1 MLLAGAAVAPAV
13 RARRRPFVPRLTGAV
28 LAVLIACAF
37 AQIRFPSLLALAE
50 RNRMVERGHV
60 WRLLTAPWFQDGGWS
75 GGVLNL
81 FMLVVV
87 GWVAESELNRRCWIA
102 AYACGALAGG
112 LAGLAWQPI
121 GAGNSIAVLGL
132 AGAVFAARALRAQSL
147 RERLSG
153 AWPLLI
159 CLAMAGLRD
168 IHGAAGLAGAL
179 VGLICVGTTAR
190 FRPTPMAESFR

>member
-1 MLLAGAAVAPAV
+1 MLVAGAAVGPAI
-13 RARRRPFVPRLTGAV
+13 RARRRLVVPTLTGVV
-28 LAVLIACAF
+28 LVVLIVCAV
-37 AQIRFPSLLALAE
+37 AQIRVPPLLAFAE
-50 RNRMVERGHV
+50 RSEMVEHGQV
-60 WRLLTAPWFQDGGWS
+60 WRLLTAPWFQDGGLS
-75 GGVLNL
+75 GTLLNL
-81 FMLVVV
+81 VMLVVI
-87 GWVAESELNRRCWIA
+87 GWVAEAELDRRCWIG

-112 LAGLAWQPI
+112 LAGLAWQPV

-147 RERLSG
+147 RQRLAG

-179 VGLICVGTTAR
+179 VGLICVATTAR
-190 FRPTPMAESFR
+190 FRPTPTAESFR